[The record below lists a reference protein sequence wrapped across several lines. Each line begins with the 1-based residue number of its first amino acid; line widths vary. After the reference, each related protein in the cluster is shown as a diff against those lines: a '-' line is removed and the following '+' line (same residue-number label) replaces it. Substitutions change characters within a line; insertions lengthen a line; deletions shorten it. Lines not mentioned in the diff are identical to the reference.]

1 MIESSGM
8 SARSIQIRLFL
19 TCWIIFVLHF
29 ATDFV
34 REHYLVLSI
43 AEDCSFRLD
52 DYVDLHYDIF
62 VTPGH
67 GAHHAGNP
75 GASMVAALPYFVFM
89 PAVNRISN
97 LFSRPRTAEEENA
110 VYHDPIAARVQFYD
124 KVRQRGLDIKF
135 GLVAIVTMVFCMA
148 PLTALSAVFMF
159 RAIKFFGQSNG
170 VSLGLAI
177 LYAFGTPVFFRTG
190 YLNHNLMLGIFGF
203 IAFVLIWQGGNEPG
217 SAIQRYAIAGFLAG
231 LAFLCDYSGLI
242 TLVLLGAYAARK
254 SANADRAPQT
264 AKLWSWYVLGAA
276 IPVGLLWLY
285 QWSSFGHPF
294 YPPQH
299 FMPAIN
305 RYTGLGYKG
314 IVWSGELFWMLLFDS
329 RVGLFIASPILLLS
343 FVSPVLYFRRK
354 SLIPLREIILCLL
367 FFFCFVIF
375 FSCVQ
380 YTRLQWITGIRYLI
394 PVVPFLFL
402 LTADVMLQLPRI
414 PAYVLMVIAILQSWC
429 MAMVRPDEGVS
440 VIESVV
446 SVFQKGPQLP
456 WLDTLSRM
464 SHQYIPYLAN
474 GVSSL
479 PFFLFGALLV
489 FFVWRVGLEERS
501 LMQAGSPRSS

>member
-1 MIESSGM
+1 M

-52 DYVDLHYDIF
+52 KYVGLHADIF

-75 GASMVAALPYFVFM
+75 GASMVAALPYFIFM

-97 LFSRPRTAEEENA
+97 LFSRPQTTEGENA
-110 VYHDPIAARVQFYD
+110 VYRDPIAARVQFYH

-135 GLVAIVTMVFCMA
+135 GLVAMVTMVFCMA

-159 RAIKFFGQSNG
+159 RAIRFLGQSNG
-170 VSLGLAI
+170 ISLGIAI
-177 LYAFGTPVFFRTG
+177 LYAFGTPICFRTG
-190 YLNHNLMLGIFGF
+190 YLNHNLMLGTFGF
-203 IAFVLIWQGGNEPG
+203 IAFFLIWQRDAGAD
-217 SAIQRYAIAGFLAG
+217 SLKQRYAIAGFLAG

-242 TLVLLGAYAARK
+242 TLVLLGAYAALK
-254 SANADRAPQT
+254 GADAEPAPQGVR
-264 AKLWSWYVLGAA
+264 LWSWFVLGAA

-285 QWSSFGHPF
+285 QWRSFGHPF

-314 IVWSGELFWMLLFDS
+314 IAWSRELFWMLLFDS

-354 SLIPLREIILCLL
+354 SLIPFREIILCLL
-367 FFFCFVIF
+367 FFFCFLIF

-394 PVVPFLFL
+394 PAVPFLFL
-402 LTADVMLQLPRI
+402 LTANVMLRLPRI
-414 PAYVLMVIAILQSWC
+414 PAYVLMVVAILQSWC
-429 MAMVRPDEGVS
+429 MAMVRPDEGVTI
-440 VIESVV
+440 VESVV
-446 SVFQKGPQLP
+446 TFFQKGPQLP

-464 SHQYIPYLAN
+464 SHEYIPFLAN
-474 GVSSL
+474 GVSAL
-479 PFFLFGALLV
+479 PFFLFAALLV
-489 FFVWRVGLEERS
+489 FFVWRVGRETVPKL
-501 LMQAGSPRSS
+501 